1 MESSSSSR
9 HHWVIG
15 DVHGCAASLEALLD
29 KLPACDRLIFCGDVI
44 NRGPQ
49 IGATMDRVW
58 DLVEQDRAVWL
69 KGNHEQDLVVAL
81 RLGSWRSQQGLAGC
95 DTFRHLGERRCRTWL
110 ERLDSLP
117 VAYWGNGWV
126 ATHAGFDPISWRPDL
141 SVRMAFWQAYDG
153 RFGEVV
159 IGHTPGPGLRKI
171 NGIVMVDTGAC
182 YGGDLTAYCPE
193 TGLVTTS
200 PGLRS
205 LPDPLRG
212 GHPSLAAREWA
223 AQALATRPSLAALE
237 RLATGTAPC
246 RIPAAAQNPPVSQ
259 GAPSWTLASDTP

>member
-1 MESSSSSR
+1 MTSSSSSR
-9 HHWVIG
+9 RHWVIG

-69 KGNHEQDLVVAL
+69 KGNHEQDLVDAL
-81 RLGSWRSQQGLAGC
+81 RQGSWRSQQGLAGC

-193 TGLVTTS
+193 TGLVTTG

-205 LPDPLRG
+205 LPEPLRG
-212 GHPSLAAREWA
+212 GHPSLAA
-223 AQALATRPSLAALE
+223 LE
-237 RLATGTAPC
+237 RLAAGTALSL
-246 RIPAAAQNPPVSQ
+246 IPATAESSSVSQ
-259 GAPSWTLASDTP
+259 GAPFLTPASDTP

>member
-1 MESSSSSR
+1 MASTSSSR
-9 HHWVIG
+9 RHWVIG
-15 DVHGCAASLEALLD
+15 DIHGCAASLEALLD
-29 KLPACDRLIFCGDVI
+29 QLPAWDRLIFCGDVI

-49 IGATMDRVW
+49 IGATMERVW
-58 DLVEQDRAVWL
+58 DLVEQGRAVWL
-69 KGNHEQDLVVAL
+69 KGNHEQDLVEAL

-117 VAYWGNGWV
+117 LAYWGNGWV

-153 RFGEVV
+153 RFGDVV
-159 IGHTPGPGLRKI
+159 IGHTPGPELRKI

-205 LPDPLRG
+205 LPDPRRG
-212 GHPSLAAREWA
+212 GRPSLGARDRS

-237 RLATGTAPC
+237 TLATSTVPAS
-246 RIPAAAQNPPVSQ
+246 IPGPAHPSDQTP
-259 GAPSWTLASDTP
+259 GAPTWTLASDTP

>member
-1 MESSSSSR
+1 MASTSSSR
-9 HHWVIG
+9 RHWVIG
-15 DVHGCAASLEALLD
+15 DIHGCAASLEALLD
-29 KLPACDRLIFCGDVI
+29 QLPAWDRLIFCGDVI

-49 IGATMDRVW
+49 IGATMERVW
-58 DLVEQDRAVWL
+58 DLVEQGRAVWL
-69 KGNHEQDLVVAL
+69 KGNHEQDLVEAL

-117 VAYWGNGWV
+117 LAYWGNGWV

-153 RFGEVV
+153 RFGDVV
-159 IGHTPGPGLRKI
+159 IGHTPGPELRKI

-212 GHPSLAAREWA
+212 GRPSLGARDRS

-237 RLATGTAPC
+237 NLATSTVPAS
-246 RIPAAAQNPPVSQ
+246 IPGQAHPSDQTP
-259 GAPSWTLASDTP
+259 GAPTWTLASDTP

>member
-1 MESSSSSR
+1 MTSSSSSR
-9 HHWVIG
+9 RHWVIG

-58 DLVEQDRAVWL
+58 ELVEQDRAVWL
-69 KGNHEQDLVVAL
+69 KGNHEQDLVDAL
-81 RLGSWRSQQGLAGC
+81 RQGSWRSQQGLAGC

-205 LPDPLRG
+205 LPEPLRG
-212 GHPSLAAREWA
+212 GH
-223 AQALATRPSLAALE
+223 PSLAALE
-237 RLATGTAPC
+237 RLATGTAASL
-246 RIPAAAQNPPVSQ
+246 IPAPAESSSVSQ
-259 GAPSWTLASDTP
+259 GASFLTPASDTP

>member
-1 MESSSSSR
+1 MASSSSSR
-9 HHWVIG
+9 RHWVIG

-29 KLPACDRLIFCGDVI
+29 QLPAWDRLIFCGDVI

-49 IGATMDRVW
+49 IGATMERVW
-58 DLVEQDRAVWL
+58 DLVDQGRAVWL
-69 KGNHEQDLVVAL
+69 KGNHEQDLVDAL

-110 ERLDSLP
+110 ERLDNLP
-117 VAYWGNGWV
+117 LAYWGTGWV
-126 ATHAGFDPISWRPDL
+126 ATHAGFDPRTWRPDL

-159 IGHTPGPGLRKI
+159 IGHTPGPELRKI
-171 NGIVMVDTGAC
+171 NGIVLVDTGAC

-212 GHPSLAAREWA
+212 GRPSLGARDRS

-237 RLATGTAPC
+237 RLAAATAPDG
-246 RIPAAAQNPPVSQ
+246 IPAPAPPSDQ
-259 GAPSWTLASDTP
+259 TPGAPSWSLASDTP

>member
-1 MESSSSSR
+1 MASTSSSR
-9 HHWVIG
+9 RHWVIG
-15 DVHGCAASLEALLD
+15 DIHGCAASLEALLD
-29 KLPACDRLIFCGDVI
+29 QLPAWDRLIFCGDVI

-49 IGATMDRVW
+49 IGATMERVW
-58 DLVEQDRAVWL
+58 DLVEQGRAVWL
-69 KGNHEQDLVVAL
+69 KGNHEQDLVEAL

-117 VAYWGNGWV
+117 LAYWGNGWV

-153 RFGEVV
+153 RFGDVV
-159 IGHTPGPGLRKI
+159 IGHTPGPELRKI

-212 GHPSLAAREWA
+212 GRPSLGARDRS

-237 RLATGTAPC
+237 NLATSTVSA
-246 RIPAAAQNPPVSQ
+246 RIPGPAHPSDQTP
-259 GAPSWTLASDTP
+259 GAPTWTLASDTP

>member
-1 MESSSSSR
+1 MTSPSR
-9 HHWVIG
+9 TCHHWVIG
-15 DVHGCAASLEALLD
+15 DVHGCADSLERLVAR
-29 KLPACDRLIFCGDVI
+29 LPSGDRLVLCGDVI

-49 IGATMDRVW
+49 IRRTMELAW
-58 DLVEQDRAVWL
+58 GLVESGRAVWL
-69 KGNHEQDLVVAL
+69 KGNHEADLVAAL
-81 RLGSWRSQQGLAGC
+81 NQGDWIAHRALAGS
-95 DTFRHLGERRCRTWL
+95 DTYRQLGDRHCRIWQ
-110 ERLDSLP
+110 ERLAQLP
-117 VAYWGNGWV
+117 CTYSGPGWL
-126 ATHAGFDPISWRPDL
+126 ATHAGFDPASWQVDL
-141 SVRMAFWQAYDG
+141 SIRMAFWQAYDG

-237 RLATGTAPC
+237 RLATGTAPS

>member
-1 MESSSSSR
+1 MTSSSSSR
-9 HHWVIG
+9 RHWVIG

-69 KGNHEQDLVVAL
+69 KGNHEQDLVDAL
-81 RLGSWRSQQGLAGC
+81 RQGSWRSQQGLAGC

-205 LPDPLRG
+205 LPEPLRG
-212 GHPSLAAREWA
+212 GHPSLAA
-223 AQALATRPSLAALE
+223 LE
-237 RLATGTAPC
+237 RLAAGTAASL
-246 RIPAAAQNPPVSQ
+246 IPATAESSSVSQ
-259 GAPSWTLASDTP
+259 GAPFLTPASDTP

>member
-1 MESSSSSR
+1 MASTSSSR
-9 HHWVIG
+9 RHWVIG
-15 DVHGCAASLEALLD
+15 DIHGCAASLEALLD
-29 KLPACDRLIFCGDVI
+29 QLPAWDRLIFCGDVI

-49 IGATMDRVW
+49 IGATMERVW
-58 DLVEQDRAVWL
+58 DLVEQGRAVWL
-69 KGNHEQDLVVAL
+69 KGNHEQDLVEAL

-117 VAYWGNGWV
+117 LAYWGNGWV

-153 RFGEVV
+153 RFGDVV
-159 IGHTPGPGLRKI
+159 IGHTPGPELRKI

-212 GHPSLAAREWA
+212 GRPSLGARDRS
-223 AQALATRPSLAALE
+223 AQAQATRPSLAALE
-237 RLATGTAPC
+237 NLATSTVPA
-246 RIPAAAQNPPVSQ
+246 RIPGQAHPSDQTP
-259 GAPSWTLASDTP
+259 GAPTWTLASDTP

>member
-1 MESSSSSR
+1 MTSSSSSR
-9 HHWVIG
+9 RHWVIG

-69 KGNHEQDLVVAL
+69 KGNHEQDLVDAL
-81 RLGSWRSQQGLAGC
+81 RQGSWRSQQGLAGC

-205 LPDPLRG
+205 LPEPLRG
-212 GHPSLAAREWA
+212 GHPSLAA
-223 AQALATRPSLAALE
+223 LE
-237 RLATGTAPC
+237 RLAAETAPSL
-246 RIPAAAQNPPVSQ
+246 IPATAESSSVSQ
-259 GAPSWTLASDTP
+259 GAPFLTPASDTP

>member
-1 MESSSSSR
+1 MASTSSSR
-9 HHWVIG
+9 RHWVIG
-15 DVHGCAASLEALLD
+15 DIHGCAASLEALLD
-29 KLPACDRLIFCGDVI
+29 QLPAWDRLIFCGDVI

-49 IGATMDRVW
+49 IGATMERVW
-58 DLVEQDRAVWL
+58 DLVEQGRAVWL
-69 KGNHEQDLVVAL
+69 KGNHEQDLVEAL

-117 VAYWGNGWV
+117 LAYWGNGWV

-153 RFGEVV
+153 RFGDVV
-159 IGHTPGPGLRKI
+159 IGHTPGPELRKI

-212 GHPSLAAREWA
+212 GRPSLGARDRS

-237 RLATGTAPC
+237 NLATSTVPAT
-246 RIPAAAQNPPVSQ
+246 IPGQAHPSDQTP
-259 GAPSWTLASDTP
+259 GAPTWTLASDTP

>member
-1 MESSSSSR
+1 MASTSSSR
-9 HHWVIG
+9 RHWVIG
-15 DVHGCAASLEALLD
+15 DIHGCAASLEALLD
-29 KLPACDRLIFCGDVI
+29 QLPAWDRLIFCGDVI

-49 IGATMDRVW
+49 IGATMERVW
-58 DLVEQDRAVWL
+58 DLVEQGRAVWL
-69 KGNHEQDLVVAL
+69 KGNHEQDLVEAL

-117 VAYWGNGWV
+117 LAYWGNGWV

-153 RFGEVV
+153 RFGDVV
-159 IGHTPGPGLRKI
+159 IGHTPGPELRKI
-171 NGIVMVDTGAC
+171 NRIVMVDTGAC

-205 LPDPLRG
+205 LPDPRRG
-212 GHPSLAAREWA
+212 GRPSLGARDRS
-223 AQALATRPSLAALE
+223 AQALATRPSLADLE
-237 RLATGTAPC
+237 TLATSTVPAS
-246 RIPAAAQNPPVSQ
+246 IPGPAHPSDQTP
-259 GAPSWTLASDTP
+259 GAPTWTLASDTP

>member
-1 MESSSSSR
+1 MTSSSSSR
-9 HHWVIG
+9 RHWVIG

-69 KGNHEQDLVVAL
+69 KGNHEQDLVDAL
-81 RLGSWRSQQGLAGC
+81 RQGSWRSQQGLAGC

-110 ERLDSLP
+110 ERLDNLP

-205 LPDPLRG
+205 LPEPLRG
-212 GHPSLAAREWA
+212 GHPSLAA
-223 AQALATRPSLAALE
+223 LE
-237 RLATGTAPC
+237 RLAAGTAPSL
-246 RIPAAAQNPPVSQ
+246 IPATAESSSVST
-259 GAPSWTLASDTP
+259 GAPFLTPASDTP

>member
-69 KGNHEQDLVVAL
+69 KGNHEQDLVDAL

-110 ERLDSLP
+110 DRLDSLP

-159 IGHTPGPGLRKI
+159 IGHTPGPYVRRLGQ
-171 NGIVMVDTGAC
+171 IVMVDTGAC
-182 YGGDLTAYCPE
+182 YGGELSAYCPE

-237 RLATGTAPC
+237 RLATGTAPS

>member
-1 MESSSSSR
+1 MTSSSSSR
-9 HHWVIG
+9 RHWVIG

-69 KGNHEQDLVVAL
+69 KGNHEQDLVDAL
-81 RLGSWRSQQGLAGC
+81 RQGSWRSQQGLAGC

-205 LPDPLRG
+205 LPEPLRG
-212 GHPSLAAREWA
+212 GHPSLAA
-223 AQALATRPSLAALE
+223 LE
-237 RLATGTAPC
+237 RLAAGTAPSL
-246 RIPAAAQNPPVSQ
+246 IPATAESSSVST
-259 GAPSWTLASDTP
+259 GAPFLTPASDTP

>member
-1 MESSSSSR
+1 MASTSSSR
-9 HHWVIG
+9 RHWVIG
-15 DVHGCAASLEALLD
+15 DIHGCAASLEALLD
-29 KLPACDRLIFCGDVI
+29 QLPAWDRLIFCGDVI

-49 IGATMDRVW
+49 IGATMERVW
-58 DLVEQDRAVWL
+58 DLVEQGRAVWL
-69 KGNHEQDLVVAL
+69 KGNHEQDLVEAL

-117 VAYWGNGWV
+117 LAYWGNGWV

-153 RFGEVV
+153 RFGDVV
-159 IGHTPGPGLRKI
+159 IGHTPGPELRKI

-212 GHPSLAAREWA
+212 GRPSLGARYRS

-237 RLATGTAPC
+237 NLATSTVPAS
-246 RIPAAAQNPPVSQ
+246 IPGQAHPSDQTP
-259 GAPSWTLASDTP
+259 GAPTWTLASDTP

>member
-1 MESSSSSR
+1 ME
-9 HHWVIG
+9 
-15 DVHGCAASLEALLD
+15 
-29 KLPACDRLIFCGDVI
+29 
-44 NRGPQ
+44 
-49 IGATMDRVW
+49 RVW
-58 DLVEQDRAVWL
+58 DLVEQERAVWL
-69 KGNHEQDLVVAL
+69 KGNHEQDLVDAL

-95 DTFRHLGERRCRTWL
+95 DTFRHLGERRCHTWL

-117 VAYWGNGWV
+117 LAYWGRGWV

-212 GHPSLAAREWA
+212 GGHPSLAAREW
-223 AQALATRPSLAALE
+223 SALE
-237 RLATGTAPC
+237 RLAAGTAPSQ
-246 RIPAAAQNPPVSQ
+246 IPAAALGPNDSPD
-259 GAPSWTLASDTP
+259 APSWTQASDTP

>member
-1 MESSSSSR
+1 MASTSSSR
-9 HHWVIG
+9 RHWVIG

-29 KLPACDRLIFCGDVI
+29 QLPAWDRLIFCGDVI

-49 IGATMDRVW
+49 IGATMERVW
-58 DLVEQDRAVWL
+58 DLVAEGRAVWL
-69 KGNHEQDLVVAL
+69 KGNHEQDLVEAL

-95 DTFRHLGERRCRTWL
+95 DTFRHMGERRCRTWL

-117 VAYWGNGWV
+117 LAYWGSGWV

-153 RFGEVV
+153 RFGDVV
-159 IGHTPGPGLRKI
+159 IGHTPGPELRKI

-212 GHPSLAAREWA
+212 GRPSLGARDRS

-237 RLATGTAPC
+237 RLAPATAPDG
-246 RIPAAAQNPPVSQ
+246 IPAPAHPSHQTP

>member
-1 MESSSSSR
+1 MTSSSSSR
-9 HHWVIG
+9 RHWVIG

-58 DLVEQDRAVWL
+58 DLVAQDRAVWL
-69 KGNHEQDLVVAL
+69 KGNHEQDLVDAL
-81 RLGSWRSQQGLAGC
+81 RQGSWRSQQGLAGC

-205 LPDPLRG
+205 LPEPLRG
-212 GHPSLAAREWA
+212 GHPSLAA
-223 AQALATRPSLAALE
+223 LE
-237 RLATGTAPC
+237 RLAAGTALSL
-246 RIPAAAQNPPVSQ
+246 IPAPAESSSVSQ
-259 GAPSWTLASDTP
+259 GAPFLTPASDTP

>member
-1 MESSSSSR
+1 MASTSSSR
-9 HHWVIG
+9 RHWVIG
-15 DVHGCAASLEALLD
+15 DIHGCAASLEALLD
-29 KLPACDRLIFCGDVI
+29 QLPAWDRLIFCGDVI

-49 IGATMDRVW
+49 IGATMERVW
-58 DLVEQDRAVWL
+58 DLVEQGRAVWL
-69 KGNHEQDLVVAL
+69 KGNHEQDLVEAL

-117 VAYWGNGWV
+117 LAYWGNGWV

-153 RFGEVV
+153 RFGDVV
-159 IGHTPGPGLRKI
+159 IGHTPGPELRKI

-212 GHPSLAAREWA
+212 GRPSLGARDRS

-237 RLATGTAPC
+237 NLATSTVPA
-246 RIPAAAQNPPVSQ
+246 RIPGPAHPSDQTP
-259 GAPSWTLASDTP
+259 GAPTWTLASDTP

>member
-1 MESSSSSR
+1 MASTSSSR
-9 HHWVIG
+9 RHWVIG
-15 DVHGCAASLEALLD
+15 DIHGCAASLEALLD
-29 KLPACDRLIFCGDVI
+29 QLPAWDRLIFCGDVI

-49 IGATMDRVW
+49 IGATMERVW
-58 DLVEQDRAVWL
+58 DLVEQGRAVWL
-69 KGNHEQDLVVAL
+69 KGNHEQDLVEAL

-117 VAYWGNGWV
+117 LAYWGNGWV

-153 RFGEVV
+153 RFGDVV
-159 IGHTPGPGLRKI
+159 IGHTPGPELRKI

-212 GHPSLAAREWA
+212 GRPSLGARDRS

-237 RLATGTAPC
+237 NLATSTVPA
-246 RIPAAAQNPPVSQ
+246 RIPGPAQPSDQTP
-259 GAPSWTLASDTP
+259 GAPTWTLASDTP

>member
-1 MESSSSSR
+1 MASTSSSR
-9 HHWVIG
+9 RHWVIG
-15 DVHGCAASLEALLD
+15 DIHGCAASLEALLD
-29 KLPACDRLIFCGDVI
+29 QLPALDRLIFCGDVI

-49 IGATMDRVW
+49 IGATMERVW
-58 DLVEQDRAVWL
+58 DLVEQGRAVWL
-69 KGNHEQDLVVAL
+69 KGNHEHDLVEAL
-81 RLGSWRSQQGLAGC
+81 RLGSWRSEQGLAGC

-110 ERLDSLP
+110 ERLDNLP
-117 VAYWGNGWV
+117 LAYWGSGWV
-126 ATHAGFDPISWRPDL
+126 ATHAGFDPITWRPDL

-159 IGHTPGPGLRKI
+159 IGHTPGPELRKI

-200 PGLRS
+200 PGLGS

-212 GHPSLAAREWA
+212 GRPSLGARDRTA
-223 AQALATRPSLAALE
+223 LALATRPSLAALE
-237 RLATGTAPC
+237 NLATSTVPA
-246 RIPAAAQNPPVSQ
+246 RIPGPAHPSDQTP
-259 GAPSWTLASDTP
+259 GAPTWTLASDTP